1 MKKINSFFAN
11 KHTIISLYFILA
23 LIVSIKQ
30 YLIHS
35 INNYLIFKYT
45 FWHTINLQNLYNN
58 YPKEYVDCNHYGPFF
73 AVIIFPFA
81 LLPDWLGSLTW
92 NLFNTALLIW
102 GIFKLPLSTK
112 QQVIIAWICV
122 HEFLTAIL
130 SFQFNVGITGLILLS
145 FIYLEKQKVFL
156 AAIAIMV
163 GFFVKLYGIV
173 GMAFFFFIKKKLKF
187 LGSLIVISISF
198 FCITMLF
205 SNFNY
210 VIASYVDWY
219 HSLVFKSF
227 LNETGVMTDI
237 SFFGFIRKTTGI
249 HVNVLYGC
257 LTASLFLAISL
268 LRIKFYE
275 FLNFRLLIVCYL
287 LFCIVLFNTNVES
300 PTYII
305 AFLGVGIW
313 FIIVERNVYSIFLL
327 VFALILTSLSPS
339 DLFPRY
345 LRENFVS
352 PYALK
357 ALPCI
362 LIWLDVT
369 YRILFTNNFNKIEC
383 KQ

>member
-1 MKKINSFFAN
+1 MDS
-11 KHTIISLYFILA
+11 
-23 LIVSIKQ
+23 
-30 YLIHS
+30 
-35 INNYLIFKYT
+35 
-45 FWHTINLQNLYNN
+45 
-58 YPKEYVDCNHYGPFF
+58 NHYGPFF

-81 LLPDWLGSLTW
+81 LLPDWLGSLSW
-92 NLFNTALLIW
+92 NIFNTALLIW
-102 GIFKLPLSTK
+102 GIFKLPLTTK

-145 FIYLEKQKVFL
+145 FIFLEKQKVFM

-173 GMAFFFFIKKKLKF
+173 GMAFFFFVKEKLKF
-187 LGSLIVISISF
+187 LGSLVVIAICF
-198 FCITMLF
+198 FCLPMLF
-205 SNFNY
+205 SNFNF

-219 HSLVFKSF
+219 HSLIFKSS

-237 SFFGFIRKTTGI
+237 SFFGFIRKATGI

-257 LTASLFLAISL
+257 LTASLFLAIGL
-268 LRIKFYE
+268 LRTKYYE
-275 FLNFRLLIVCYL
+275 FLNFRLLILCYL

-300 PTYII
+300 PTFII

-362 LIWLDVT
+362 LIWLDIT
-369 YRILFTNNFNKIEC
+369 YRILFTDNFNKIEC
-383 KQ
+383 KP

>member
-1 MKKINSFFAN
+1 MKKIKSFFTN
-11 KHTIISLYFILA
+11 KHTVISLYFILA

-30 YLIHS
+30 YLTHS

-58 YPKEYVDCNHYGPFF
+58 YPNEYLDCNHYGPFF

-102 GIFKLPLSTK
+102 GIFKLPLATK
-112 QQVIIAWICV
+112 QQVVIAWICV

-156 AAIAIMV
+156 AALAIMV

-173 GMAFFFFIKKKLKF
+173 GMAFFFFIEKKLKF
-187 LGSLIVISISF
+187 LASLAIISILF
-198 FCITMLF
+198 FCLPMLF
-205 SNFNY
+205 SNPKF
-210 VIASYVDWY
+210 VLASYVDWY
-219 HSLVFKSF
+219 NSLIFKSS

-257 LTASLFLAISL
+257 LTASLFLAICL
-268 LRIKFYE
+268 LRIKFYG
-275 FLNFRLLIVCYL
+275 FLNFRLLILCYL
-287 LFCIVLFNTNVES
+287 LLCIVLFNTNVES

-362 LIWLDVT
+362 LIWLDIT
-369 YRILFTNNFNKIEC
+369 YRLVFTNNFNKIEC
-383 KQ
+383 K